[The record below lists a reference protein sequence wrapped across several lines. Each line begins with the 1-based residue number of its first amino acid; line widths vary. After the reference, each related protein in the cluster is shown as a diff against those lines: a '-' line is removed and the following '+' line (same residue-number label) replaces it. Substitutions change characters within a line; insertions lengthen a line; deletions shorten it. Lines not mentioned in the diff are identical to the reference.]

1 MVVSKKGILFLC
13 TGNSCRSQMA
23 EANKKAKPTIILEVW
38 LFMICPYSIFPRI
51 NLNHLTG
58 RAQLNLHRGEF
69 LLYFRKAQGIVFPVL
84 LVSTGDGTV
93 YLFGIF

>member
-38 LFMICPYSIFPRI
+38 LFMICLYSIFPRI

-84 LVSTGDGTV
+84 LV
-93 YLFGIF
+93 